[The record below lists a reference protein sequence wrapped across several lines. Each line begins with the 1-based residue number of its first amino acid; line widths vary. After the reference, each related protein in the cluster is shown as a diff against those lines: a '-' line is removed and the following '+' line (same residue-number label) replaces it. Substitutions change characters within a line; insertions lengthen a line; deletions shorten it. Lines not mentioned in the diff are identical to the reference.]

1 MRLPHNVRLL
11 GGEQPSTVTAEPG
24 FRAVIQSPE
33 YGKLAPEKRKA
44 LLELVKK
51 MSPEEWQQLV
61 DRLAR
66 KV

>member
-1 MRLPHNVRLL
+1 M
-11 GGEQPSTVTAEPG
+11 TAEPS